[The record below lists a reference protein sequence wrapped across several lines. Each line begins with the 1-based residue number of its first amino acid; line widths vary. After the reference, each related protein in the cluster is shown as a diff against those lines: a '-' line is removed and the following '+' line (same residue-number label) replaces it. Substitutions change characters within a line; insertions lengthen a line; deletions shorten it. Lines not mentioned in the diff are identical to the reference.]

1 MRVWVVKKHSILRK
15 PGSSS
20 GTYGN
25 TISENQ
31 EVEEVQQDQLDELDV
46 TKFAAD
52 TETSKKID
60 ALLVS

>member
-1 MRVWVVKKHSILRK
+1 MA
-15 PGSSS
+15 
-20 GTYGN
+20 TYCRGKRLVQLHDGFV
-25 TISENQ
+25 TISESQ

-46 TKFAAD
+46 VKLTAD